1 MALCFSCYFVLS
13 LLLSRMAGV
22 TIADADLAATFS
34 CSFNTIS
41 PTDATLEISTV
52 SYSSPIV
59 AVRASTTH
67 FLSNYQETS
76 RIVSVFTR
84 NTETHEA
91 SRFASPAF
99 PQPIRNRC
107 SRFGRTTG
115 NSLVRLLANTAA
127 EVAYF
132 SRVGLTQPLI
142 VKGKYIRASSR
153 LETRDRGALV
163 KVVIADS
170 RLGFLASKPGE
181 FNHRTGGNVRFTRL
195 DKYERSDVAAGTLIV
210 FVAMKAPFPLGR
222 RIRISING
230 LFQIPEVI
238 ERNLR
243 AVILKTDNRYPEH
256 VRDLVQY
263 IDLCINPIVD
273 GLPDQGEYLPT
284 VWDDT
289 PKVLMEHIM
298 VAADVFDACLLSNVL
313 GFLGAKINGYLDEGL
328 PLIAGRFEFARST

>member
-1 MALCFSCYFVLS
+1 
-13 LLLSRMAGV
+13 MAGV

-99 PQPIRNRC
+99 PQLIRNRC

-132 SRVGLTQPLI
+132 SRVGLTASNSQRKIHSGKFEIRDKRSWSACESSDRRFKTRVSCVQARRVQPQ
-142 VKGKYIRASSR
+142 
-153 LETRDRGALV
+153 DRG
-163 KVVIADS
+163 
-170 RLGFLASKPGE
+170 
-181 FNHRTGGNVRFTRL
+181 
-195 DKYERSDVAAGTLIV
+195 
-210 FVAMKAPFPLGR
+210 
-222 RIRISING
+222 
-230 LFQIPEVI
+230 
-238 ERNLR
+238 
-243 AVILKTDNRYPEH
+243 
-256 VRDLVQY
+256 
-263 IDLCINPIVD
+263 
-273 GLPDQGEYLPT
+273 
-284 VWDDT
+284 
-289 PKVLMEHIM
+289 
-298 VAADVFDACLLSNVL
+298 
-313 GFLGAKINGYLDEGL
+313 
-328 PLIAGRFEFARST
+328 

>member
-1 MALCFSCYFVLS
+1 
-13 LLLSRMAGV
+13 MAGV

-210 FVAMKAPFPLGR
+210 
-222 RIRISING
+222 
-230 LFQIPEVI
+230 
-238 ERNLR
+238 
-243 AVILKTDNRYPEH
+243 YPEH